1 MKQGGGRWADLVV
14 RASLVLV
21 LCAVPPARAGGG
33 QPPSFDAV
41 RQGHLPSE
49 AVLLDRHGRVL
60 HELRVDDRV
69 RRLPWV
75 ALEGVSPAL
84 LQAVV
89 RAEDRRFF
97 EHGGVDWQAL
107 GGAAYDTLLRG
118 APRGA
123 STLSMQVAAMLEPTL
138 RASGNRRSLLQKF
151 DQIRSARAL
160 EAAWTKPQIL
170 EAYLNLS
177 PFRGELSG
185 IGAASQGLFHKD
197 PSGLDARESALLAA
211 LLRGPNALPE
221 VVARRACPLADADCG
236 SLERLAKAVL
246 SGTVQLSPRV
256 ALAPHLARTLLSR
269 EVRRSATT
277 IDGRLQA
284 RVLDILHRQV
294 ALLRPRNVNDAAAL
308 VLDNVTG
315 EVVAYVGNQ
324 GEGSSAPFVDG
335 VRAPRQAGSTLKP
348 LLYALALEER
358 LLTAVSLLDDSPADL
373 VTPGG
378 MYVPQNYDRDFRGP
392 VSVRAALAGSL
403 NVPAVRTLMLVG
415 TERFA
420 GRLRALGFEGVVE
433 PGDYY
438 GFSLALG
445 SADVTLWQLTG
456 AYRALALGGRWSPPR
471 LVPGSGSGSVVVI
484 DPGAAWIVSDILAD
498 RGARSATFGLDNPLA
513 TRFWS
518 SVKTGTSKDMRDN
531 WCIGYSR
538 THTVGVWVGN
548 FDGTPMRDVSG
559 VSGAAPA
566 WLEIMQ
572 ALTAGDVPSGPPSR
586 PRDVTAASVRFLP
599 ALEPPREDYFLRGT
613 EIPEVALKP
622 PSVAAVRISYPGDG
636 AILAVDGDIPEPVQ
650 RVRFVPTQP
659 LDGLLW
665 RLNDE
670 VLQADAG
677 GDVLWRLRP
686 GRFELVLA
694 APGGGVLDRVHFE
707 VRGGENHRES
717 PR

>member
-1 MKQGGGRWADLVV
+1 
-14 RASLVLV
+14 
-21 LCAVPPARAGGG
+21 
-33 QPPSFDAV
+33 
-41 RQGHLPSE
+41 
-49 AVLLDRHGRVL
+49 
-60 HELRVDDRV
+60 
-69 RRLPWV
+69 
-75 ALEGVSPAL
+75 
-84 LQAVV
+84 
-89 RAEDRRFF
+89 
-97 EHGGVDWQAL
+97 
-107 GGAAYDTLLRG
+107 
-118 APRGA
+118 
-123 STLSMQVAAMLEPTL
+123 
-138 RASGNRRSLLQKF
+138 
-151 DQIRSARAL
+151 
-160 EAAWTKPQIL
+160 
-170 EAYLNLS
+170 
-177 PFRGELSG
+177 
-185 IGAASQGLFHKD
+185 
-197 PSGLDARESALLAA
+197 
-211 LLRGPNALPE
+211 
-221 VVARRACPLADADCG
+221 
-236 SLERLAKAVL
+236 
-246 SGTVQLSPRV
+246 
-256 ALAPHLARTLLSR
+256 
-269 EVRRSATT
+269 VRRSATT

-284 RVLDILHRQV
+284 RVLDILQRQV
-294 ALLRPRNVNDAAAL
+294 ALLRARNVNDAAAL

-348 LLYALALEER
+348 LLYGLALEER
-358 LLTAVSLLDDSPADL
+358 LLTAVSLLDDSPANL

-471 LVPGSGSGSVVVI
+471 VSPGGGSGGVAVI

-513 TRFWS
+513 TRFWTA
-518 SVKTGTSKDMRDN
+518 VKTGTSKDMRDN

-548 FDGTPMRDVSG
+548 FDGAPMRDVSG

-586 PRDVTAASVRFLP
+586 PRDITAASVRFLP
-599 ALEPPREDYFLRGT
+599 ALEPAREDYFLRGT
-613 EIPEVALKP
+613 EIPEVALTP
-622 PSVAAVRISYPGDG
+622 PSPAAVRISYPGDG
-636 AILAVDGDIPEPVQ
+636 AILAVDGDIPDPVQ

-677 GDVLWRLRP
+677 GDVLWRPRP

-694 APGGGVLDRVHFE
+694 APGGGVLDRVRFE